1 MAETGYFR
9 GAGNVIWAMDLPLT
23 ENMQDQLVKGHLTR
37 VNEDGSLYEEPAPEG
52 EEPVEPEVERP
63 PAANATKA
71 QWVGY
76 AVRVHGLSTDD
87 AEALT
92 KNDLM
97 ELYGSKG

>member
-23 ENMQDQLVKGHLTR
+23 ENMQDQLVKGYLTR

-52 EEPVEPEVERP
+52 EPAAEPEAEKP
-63 PAANATKA
+63 PAANASKA
-71 QWVGY
+71 HWVGY
-76 AVRVHGLSTDD
+76 AHRVHGVPIDD